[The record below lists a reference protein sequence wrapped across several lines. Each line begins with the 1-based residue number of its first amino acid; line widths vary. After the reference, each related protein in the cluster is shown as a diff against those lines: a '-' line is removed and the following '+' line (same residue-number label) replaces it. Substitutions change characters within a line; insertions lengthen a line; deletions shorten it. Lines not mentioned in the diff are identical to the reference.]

1 MSRLACEFCGSK
13 IGVRACYS
21 CGTLVCQDCA
31 AQVPTKNVLCKE
43 CASNPLKEEE
53 EEAELEEAAEVK

>member
-1 MSRLACEFCGSK
+1 MGRLACEFCGSK

-31 AQVPTKNVLCKE
+31 AQGPEKKVLCKD
-43 CASNPLKEEE
+43 CASNPLREDEEE
-53 EEAELEEAAEVK
+53 TELEETEVK